1 MFLRT
6 ILFGSVLIHDIC
18 PGQTADTRYRQK
30 VVLVTHR
37 AFHQCHHWRPLEGD
51 RRCHQQG
58 LRPEGPSPEGSRP
71 GPPPRLCPEERHGCV
86 SRPSALRPGRRTP
99 PAQRNRKRTSK
110 SQHRPLIKVFFRLT
124 LNDTDSRNEAAVDQ
138 TLDQGCQTYGPWVKP
153 GLLGRM
159 NLAHLISLCMNISSE
174 NHGRLIFKPLV
185 QEINRLTD

>member
-1 MFLRT
+1 MLVSIVFLFTQQTLQNLKNSKRFLV
-6 ILFGSVLIHDIC
+6 IQLKIQRVFKNHFVPFSIDPR

-30 VVLVTHR
+30 VVLVTHG

-110 SQHRPLIKVFFRLT
+110 YQHTPSLKC
-124 LNDTDSRNEAAVDQ
+124 S
-138 TLDQGCQTYGPWVKP
+138 LD
-153 GLLGRM
+153 
-159 NLAHLISLCMNISSE
+159 
-174 NHGRLIFKPLV
+174 
-185 QEINRLTD
+185 